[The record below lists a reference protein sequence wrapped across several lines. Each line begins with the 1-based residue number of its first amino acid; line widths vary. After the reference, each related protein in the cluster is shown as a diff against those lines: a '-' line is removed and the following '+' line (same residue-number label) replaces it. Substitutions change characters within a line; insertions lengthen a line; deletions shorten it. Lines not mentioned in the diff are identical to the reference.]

1 MNNIGPDL
9 ALDKVEFNTD
19 VKPGEKISLSFF
31 VVNGGEGLSTPFNAT
46 IELVQ
51 GDERTLVGR
60 SIFNSMDENTAKSVR
75 RSFEAPEGKW
85 TLEIT
90 VDLEQ
95 HIWEI
100 DETNNVYSQTVT
112 VEGGGLSAVVLATA
126 GGLVALLGAGVLLR
140 RRSSPM
146 VDEGALAQA
155 IKQVPDCLLYTS
167 DAADE

>member
-112 VEGGGLSAVVLATA
+112 VEGGGLSAVVLASA
-126 GGLVALLGAGVLLR
+126 GGLVTLSL
-140 RRSSPM
+140 
-146 VDEGALAQA
+146 
-155 IKQVPDCLLYTS
+155 IHI
-167 DAADE
+167 